1 MRISATEID
10 ALLPQTQCTRCGF
23 QGCMPYAEALAAGEA
38 NINRCPPGGE
48 SVIINLSRL
57 LNKPVQ
63 TLDPACGVHG
73 PRRVALIDEAN
84 CIGCT
89 LCIQACP
96 VDAIVGA
103 AKLMHTVVAD
113 LCTGCELCLP
123 PCPVDC
129 ISMPLAKPEDAN
141 WTEDRATLA
150 RQRHRQRKQRLAS
163 DQAERETRL
172 RPANT
177 NAALDPDAEAQA
189 IKRRAIVQQAI
200 ERARARAQ
208 GKPDDQS
215 EHS

>member
-1 MRISATEID
+1 
-10 ALLPQTQCTRCGF
+10 
-23 QGCMPYAEALAAGEA
+23 
-38 NINRCPPGGE
+38 
-48 SVIINLSRL
+48 
-57 LNKPVQ
+57 
-63 TLDPACGVHG
+63 
-73 PRRVALIDEAN
+73 
-84 CIGCT
+84 
-89 LCIQACP
+89 

-141 WTEDRATLA
+141 WTEDRASLA

-189 IKRRAIVQQAI
+189 TKRRAIVQQAI
-200 ERARARAQ
+200 ERARARVQ

-215 EHS
+215 ERS

>member
-141 WTEDRATLA
+141 WTEARATLA
-150 RQRHRQRKQRLAS
+150 RLRHRQRKQRLAS